1 MLSKS
6 LERGKVDF
14 AIWIEKETSVD
25 PTPINAKLVEN
36 YYHQIKD
43 IAAQTGIPEPQDWFY
58 TLLRMP
64 DVETR
69 IDTVVLTDEEWE
81 IARKTIEEAVQAL
94 TDFRKQEG
102 EALERK
108 FNEKVD
114 NIEAL
119 LHSIEPYEQQRVPK
133 IKEKILEGLKQ
144 IPEVEYD
151 KNRLEQELIYY
162 IEKLDISE
170 EKQRLTNHLKYFRET
185 MRETGHGVGKKLGFI
200 AQGDGAR
207 DQHDRFQ
214 EQPGGDAEHRRPHE
228 GRAGADQGTSSQ
240 RTVIM
245 EKGKLIIF
253 SAPSG
258 SGKSTIVSWLM
269 EKHPELRLAF
279 SISCTSRQPRGTE
292 RDGVEYF
299 FLTPEA
305 FRAKIERD
313 EFLEYEEV
321 YEDRFYG
328 TLKAQV
334 EAQAERGE
342 NVVFDV
348 DVKGGCNIKRHYG
361 QRALSIFIQPPSVEV
376 LRERLVGRATDTPE
390 AIEQRIAKAEY
401 ELTFAPQF
409 DHCVVNDDLSNCRAR
424 SVQPHSPFPRQV
436 N

>member
-1 MLSKS
+1 
-6 LERGKVDF
+6 
-14 AIWIEKETSVD
+14 
-25 PTPINAKLVEN
+25 
-36 YYHQIKD
+36 
-43 IAAQTGIPEPQDWFY
+43 
-58 TLLRMP
+58 
-64 DVETR
+64 
-69 IDTVVLTDEEWE
+69 
-81 IARKTIEEAVQAL
+81 
-94 TDFRKQEG
+94 
-102 EALERK
+102 
-108 FNEKVD
+108 
-114 NIEAL
+114 
-119 LHSIEPYEQQRVPK
+119 
-133 IKEKILEGLKQ
+133 
-144 IPEVEYD
+144 
-151 KNRLEQELIYY
+151 
-162 IEKLDISE
+162 
-170 EKQRLTNHLKYFRET
+170 
-185 MRETGHGVGKKLGFI
+185 
-200 AQGDGAR
+200 
-207 DQHDRFQ
+207 
-214 EQPGGDAEHRRPHE
+214 
-228 GRAGADQGTSSQ
+228 
-240 RTVIM
+240 M

-401 ELTFAPQF
+401 ELTFVPQF
-409 DHCVVNDDLSNCRAR
+409 DHCVVNDDLATAEQEVYNLIRR
-424 SVQPHSPFPRQV
+424 FLDE
-436 N
+436 